1 MTATS
6 SAQDISPNLMTDTVL
21 EIRDVAKSF
30 GSVIAL
36 KRMNLT
42 VRRGR
47 VHTLGENGAGKSTL
61 MKILAGVFKPT
72 SGTIILKGA
81 PYAPRNPLDARSHG
95 ISIVF
100 QELSLCRNLS
110 VAENILRIMNQVAL
124 GSSAIPN

>member
-47 VHTLGENGAGKSTL
+47 VHTLWVKTARVN
-61 MKILAGVFKPT
+61 
-72 SGTIILKGA
+72 
-81 PYAPRNPLDARSHG
+81 PR
-95 ISIVF
+95 
-100 QELSLCRNLS
+100 
-110 VAENILRIMNQVAL
+110 
-124 GSSAIPN
+124 